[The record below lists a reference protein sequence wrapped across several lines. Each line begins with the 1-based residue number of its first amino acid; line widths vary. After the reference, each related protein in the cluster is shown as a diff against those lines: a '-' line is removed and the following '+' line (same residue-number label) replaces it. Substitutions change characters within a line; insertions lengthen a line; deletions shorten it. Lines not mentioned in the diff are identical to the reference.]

1 MANHQFLTNNVTGHY
16 IPKRV
21 AKMKVFFSENHK
33 SHSPKTFI
41 SKGKI
46 FESPEKP
53 ERANIL
59 EKAARRAGHDLIEA
73 ERYGL
78 NPIKNIHQKDYVNF
92 LETAWLTWKDLPDSG
107 DEIIPNVHP
116 GRNMN
121 ASPNSIISLSG
132 HYQADTACPIGEGT
146 YEGIIASSD
155 VAVSGAYA
163 IMDDIKNRNKESYA
177 YSLCRPPGHHAFAD
191 QAGGFCFFN
200 NSAIAAQVCLDNG
213 ATRIAILDIDVHHG
227 NGTQGIFY
235 HRSDVFTISLH
246 GDPLFYYPFFAG
258 HADEI
263 GSDEGT
269 EYNLNYPLPRGT
281 NDENYLKVLN
291 EAVDKVIVYQPDVLI
306 VALGL
311 DASIA
316 DPLAFLSI
324 TTDGF
329 FQIGKT
335 IGSAGIPTL
344 LIQEGGYISPVL
356 GDNLAAT
363 LGGFEETR

>member
-1 MANHQFLTNNVTGHY
+1 M
-16 IPKRV
+16 R
-21 AKMKVFFSENHK
+21 VFFSLKHK

-46 FESPEKP
+46 LESPEQPK
-53 ERANIL
+53 RADIL
-59 EKAARRAGHDLIEA
+59 ENAARLAGHNFIEA
-73 ERYGL
+73 KRYGL
-78 NPIKNIHQKDYVNF
+78 NPIKSVHDGGYIQF
-92 LETAWLTWKDLPDSG
+92 LKTAWSIWENTPDSG

-132 HYQADTACPIGEGT
+132 HYQADTACPIGKGT
-146 YEGIIASSD
+146 YEGIVASSD

-163 IMDDIKNRNKESYA
+163 ILNDIKNGSSKSFA

-191 QAGGFCFFN
+191 QAGGFCFLN
-200 NSAIAAQVCLDNG
+200 NAAIAAQVCLDNG
-213 ATRIAILDIDVHHG
+213 AKRVAILDVDVHHG

-246 GDPLFYYPFFAG
+246 GDPFFYYPFFAG
-258 HADEI
+258 HADEV

-269 EYNLNYPLPRGT
+269 DYNFNYPLPRGT
-281 NDENYLKVLN
+281 NDEDYLRALN
-291 EAVDKVIVYQPDVLI
+291 EVVDKITIYQPDVLI

-311 DASIA
+311 DASIS

-329 FQIGKT
+329 FEIGKA

-363 LGGFEETR
+363 LGGFEEIR

>member
-1 MANHQFLTNNVTGHY
+1 M
-16 IPKRV
+16 R
-21 AKMKVFFSENHK
+21 VFFSPKHK

-46 FESPEKP
+46 VESPEQPK
-53 ERANIL
+53 RADIL
-59 EKAARRAGHDLIEA
+59 EKAARLAGHDFIDA
-73 ERYGL
+73 KRYGL
-78 NPIKNIHQKDYVNF
+78 NPIKNIHDSGYIQF
-92 LETAWLTWKDLPDSG
+92 LKTAWSIWENTPDSG

-132 HYQADTACPIGEGT
+132 HYQADTACPIGKGT
-146 YEGIIASSD
+146 YEGIVASSD

-163 IMDDIKNRNKESYA
+163 ILNDIKNGSSKSFA

-191 QAGGFCFFN
+191 QAGGFCFLN
-200 NSAIAAQVCLDNG
+200 NAAIAAQVCLDNG
-213 ATRIAILDIDVHHG
+213 AKRVAILDVDVHHG

-246 GDPLFYYPFFAG
+246 GDPFFYYPFFAG
-258 HADEI
+258 HADEV

-269 EYNLNYPLPRGT
+269 DYNFNYPLPRGT
-281 NDENYLKVLN
+281 NDEDYLRALN
-291 EAVDKVIVYQPDVLI
+291 EVVDKITIYQPDVLI

-311 DASIA
+311 DASIS

-329 FQIGKT
+329 FEIGKA
-335 IGSAGIPTL
+335 IGSADIPTL

-363 LGGFEETR
+363 LGGFEEIR

>member
-1 MANHQFLTNNVTGHY
+1 M
-16 IPKRV
+16 R
-21 AKMKVFFSENHK
+21 VFFSHK
-33 SHSPKTFI
+33 HQFHSPQSFI
-41 SKGKI
+41 SRGRVI
-46 FESPEKP
+46 ESPEKP
-53 ERANIL
+53 QRANIL
-59 EKAARRAGHDLIEA
+59 EKAASSAGHDLIHAKE
-73 ERYGL
+73 YGDK
-78 NPIKNIHQKDYVNF
+78 PIKAIHQEEYVNF
-92 LETAWLTWKDLPDSG
+92 LKTAWLTWKDLPDSG

-132 HYQADTACPIGEGT
+132 YYQADTACPIGKGT
-146 YEGIIASSD
+146 YEGIVASSD

-163 IMDDIKNRNKESYA
+163 IMNDIKNGSSKNFA

-191 QAGGFCFFN
+191 QAGGFCFLN
-200 NSAIAAQVCLDNG
+200 NAAIAAQFCLDNG
-213 ATRIAILDIDVHHG
+213 AKRVAILDVDVHHG

-258 HADEI
+258 HADEV

-281 NDENYLKVLN
+281 NDEDYLRTLN
-291 EAVDKVIVYQPDVLI
+291 KAVDKVTTYQPDVLI

-311 DASIA
+311 DASIY

-329 FQIGKT
+329 FEIGKA
-335 IGSAGIPTL
+335 IGDAGIPTL

-363 LGGFEETR
+363 LGGFDSIR

>member
-1 MANHQFLTNNVTGHY
+1 MR
-16 IPKRV
+16 I
-21 AKMKVFFSENHK
+21 FFSNGHIQ
-33 SHSPKTFI
+33 HSPKTFI

-46 FESPEKP
+46 VQSPEQPK
-53 ERANIL
+53 RADIL
-59 EKAARRAGHDLIEA
+59 ENAARIAGHDFIEA
-73 ERYGL
+73 KRHGL
-78 NPIKNIHQKDYVNF
+78 NPIENIHDSGYIQF
-92 LETAWLTWKDLPDSG
+92 LKTAWSIWKNTPDSG
-107 DEIIPNVHP
+107 TEIIPNVHP

-121 ASPNSIISLSG
+121 ASPNSIISLAG

-163 IMDDIKNRNKESYA
+163 IMTDIKNGNSKSFA

-200 NSAIAAQVCLDNG
+200 NAAIAAQVCLDNG
-213 ATRIAILDIDVHHG
+213 AKRVAILDVDVHHG

-258 HADEI
+258 HRDEV
-263 GSDEGT
+263 GSHEGT
-269 EYNLNYPLPRGT
+269 NYNLNYPLPRGT
-281 NDENYLKVLN
+281 NDKDYLSALN
-291 EAVDKVIVYQPDVLI
+291 EAIDKISIYQPDVLI

-324 TTDGF
+324 TTRGF
-329 FQIGKT
+329 FEIGKA
-335 IGSAGIPTL
+335 IANAGIPTL

-356 GDNLAAT
+356 GDNLAAV
-363 LGGFEETR
+363 LGGFEEIR